1 MIDTPVSPELLPPDE
16 NGAIGQKTEA
26 ILGAYELHD
35 YLLWHFL
42 NGVSAPEKLLALM
55 KDAFQEL
62 YDEAELIRVRDLFFK
77 RFFTQ
82 QFKRTAAPDGIQAG
96 PFSLSARSSW
106 QMGADI
112 SGNFWRN
119 TAAVKK

>member
-1 MIDTPVSPELLPPDE
+1 LQDVIDTPVSPELLPPDE

-35 YLLWHFL
+35 YFL
-42 NGVSAPEKLLALM
+42 YQVLSGVSEPEKLQLLAEH
-55 KDAFQEL
+55 AFAGK
-62 YDEAELIRVRDLFFK
+62 YPAEEVRRVRELFFR

-96 PFSLSARSSW
+96 PFSLSARRGW
-106 QMGADI
+106 EMGADI
-112 SGNFWRN
+112 TGALWRS
-119 TAAVKK
+119 